1 MGKTKRYP
9 SGLCSKDFC
18 FNLRLIVCIKK
29 MLEGGNNFPPQHFD
43 SSFNY
48 NLPLTLSNQK
58 QGIL

>member
-29 MLEGGNNFPPQHFD
+29 CWREGII
-43 SSFNY
+43 S
-48 NLPLTLSNQK
+48 LPN
-58 QGIL
+58 ILIAPSIIIFH